1 MTEVLAR
8 PVLAEVIVWLGSV
21 AHKYMVSF
29 FIARGWFKVMA
40 IGASYERHKK
50 WGVSVETLTVKE
62 ELVEGASSVTLV
74 AVSCLSS

>member
-29 FIARGWFKVMA
+29 FIARGCKVMA
-40 IGASYERHKK
+40 IGASDERHKK
-50 WGVSVETLTVKE
+50 WAVLVEKLTVKE